1 MKTINRLL
9 NYARKLIHKEP
20 TMKSTIKAQID
31 WKDIKIGD
39 KYHVPPYD
47 DKDRMDIEII
57 FVNNYF
63 FTFKTKTIC
72 TKYYASKDELLYR
85 LMVKDRCY
93 EHKKQQSV
101 SQGK

>member
-1 MKTINRLL
+1 
-9 NYARKLIHKEP
+9 
-20 TMKSTIKAQID
+20 
-31 WKDIKIGD
+31 
-39 KYHVPPYD
+39 
-47 DKDRMDIEII
+47 MDIEII